1 MSYEVFIMEAKT
13 KDYIP
18 YSCILSK
25 GLLVLSVT
33 ALGLMTQMQTS
44 YASEAP
50 EFSLANQQLA
60 MANTFVFNP
69 RTLSWK
75 AINSSGKV
83 VRAGHGSGGRG
94 YCPDIH
100 RSCRTPSGSYSVI
113 SKGGPGCKSSRFP
126 VGRGGA
132 PMPYCMYFSKN
143 YAVHGSYE
151 VPNYNASHG
160 CVRIHP
166 SDARWLSN
174 NFMHIGT
181 RVVIKPY

>member
-1 MSYEVFIMEAKT
+1 MRCGMDAKIKQYHIVSNIGIVFAGVVAIACSIYSAKLHSST
-13 KDYIP
+13 TSSGD
-18 YSCILSK
+18 SILNK
-25 GLLVLSVT
+25 QF
-33 ALGLMTQMQTS
+33 A
-44 YASEAP
+44 
-50 EFSLANQQLA
+50 AN
-60 MANTFVFNP
+60 NTFIFSP

-75 AINSSGKV
+75 AVNGAGKV
-83 VRAGHGSGGRG
+83 VRTGHGSGGRG

-100 RSCRTPSGSYSVI
+100 RGCRTPTGTYSVI

-132 PMPYCMYFSKN
+132 PMPYCMYFSKY

-166 SDARWLSN
+166 SDARWLSQ